1 MDKPTAESSP
11 YLRCHMRADFTEKK
25 TFEVNSCRFNGIFDR
40 YDIMHRRPN
49 ERRCE
54 VKIIRVFPRKTSCT
68 PIDEDV
74 RINTT
79 PDMFDDADEVHIS
92 VSWTGGPNE

>member
-40 YDIMHRRPN
+40 YDI
-49 ERRCE
+49 
-54 VKIIRVFPRKTSCT
+54 TSQSAAIL
-68 PIDEDV
+68 IDERKCD
-74 RINTT
+74 
-79 PDMFDDADEVHIS
+79 F
-92 VSWTGGPNE
+92 